1 MALPDLVT
9 AGYGILQ
16 KIEGRA
22 LGEKDRRGRFK
33 KLLLQLVS
41 RCAAL
46 AAAALAFG
54 FLSPWLPLAD
64 SMAHFRFHLLLA
76 LALAVV
82 VLIVLRAPVRAM
94 LVLAVILPGIA
105 GLAPAL
111 PAASGSAENFESDTG
126 FTLVQLNLFF
136 RNRSVPEAL
145 RMIRESDADVVTL
158 QEVSSFVWARLS
170 ALHRDYPYSVVCQY
184 ARVGSVAVFSRLPFA
199 SAAGAARGCVAN
211 EGVGWVRIKVGD
223 RAVTVAS
230 IHLHWPFPFGQ
241 PAQIDRLES
250 HLKALP
256 RPVVIGG
263 DFNAA
268 PWSHSVTRIGE
279 ATGASVLEG
288 LRLTLYEPRLRW
300 APALGLPIDHILV
313 APEFFAESIR
323 RGPHVGSDHLPVIA
337 RLGLHRKEPGQ

>member
-1 MALPDLVT
+1 MREENRRSRLKNLF
-9 AGYGILQ
+9 LQ
-16 KIEGRA
+16 V
-22 LGEKDRRGRFK
+22 
-33 KLLLQLVS
+33 VS

-76 LALAVV
+76 LAVAVIAL
-82 VLIVLRAPVRAM
+82 LILRAPVRAM
-94 LVLAVILPGIA
+94 LVMAVILPGIG

-111 PAASGSAENFESDTG
+111 PAATGHPESKGAEAD

-158 QEVSSFVWARLS
+158 QEVSSFVWRRLS
-170 ALHRDYPYSVVCQY
+170 PLHRDYPYSVVCQY
-184 ARVGSVAVFSRLPFA
+184 ARVGAVAVFSRLPFA
-199 SAAGAARGCVAN
+199 TELGQSKGCVVG
-211 EGVGWVRIKVGD
+211 EGLGWMRVKVGE

-241 PAQIDRLES
+241 QAQVDRLER
-250 HLKALP
+250 HLEALP
-256 RPVVIGG
+256 QPVVVGG

-279 ATGASVLEG
+279 AVGASVLDG
-288 LRLTLYEPRLRW
+288 LRLTLYAPQLRW
-300 APALGLPIDHILV
+300 APGLGLPIDHVLV
-313 APEFFAESIR
+313 SPEIFAKKVR
-323 RGPHVGSDHLPVIA
+323 RGPFVGSDHLPVIA
-337 RLGLHRKEPGQ
+337 RLGFHPR